1 MATHSQL
8 VTATRLPVYPSTLP
22 PNNFRHWLPPGISR
36 LQIMPM
42 IYPVFSL
49 LPAPEDLSSIQLA
62 VEIDQPLLEPLEHAA
77 DLLQLEQVVL
87 DLARDGL
94 DCAAQVELLLQ
105 LAPVGPCL
113 RSGELVLVDQVTPL
127 GVESG
132 DVGNHS
138 LDERQRAVGFGE

>member
-1 MATHSQL
+1 MRPGLGPDDFGYGLAAGVAGL
-8 VTATRLPVYPSTLP
+8 KGVPVVYS
-22 PNNFRHWLPPGISR
+22 
-36 LQIMPM
+36 
-42 IYPVFSL
+42 VFSL
-49 LPAPEDLSSIQLA
+49 LPAPQTLPSMQLA

-94 DCAAQVELLLQ
+94 DCAAQVELLLR
-105 LAPVGPCL
+105 LSPVGPCL

-132 DVGNHS
+132 NVGNHS